1 MSLYAQGSKVPI
13 SQTVGEIERT
23 LVRYGA
29 DSFLYGAKPDRAV
42 IMFTAH
48 KKSLRFE
55 LPLPREP
62 RQSDEGHAA
71 ESRRRWRALLM
82 VIKAKLEA
90 VASGICTFEEEFLAH
105 ILLPNG
111 KTVGEQTMPLV
122 STAYETGQV
131 APLLTWGGAKE

>member
-1 MSLYAQGSKVPI
+1 MRLYAQGSRVPVAQ
-13 SQTVGEIERT
+13 SVAEIERT

-29 DSFLYGAKPDRAV
+29 DSFLYGAKFDRAV

-48 KKSLRFE
+48 KRSLRFE
-55 LPLPREP
+55 LPLPREKN
-62 RQSDEGHAA
+62 QSDETHAS
-71 ESRRRWRALLM
+71 ECRRRWRALLM

-111 KTVGEQTMPLV
+111 KTVGEHSLPAIGA
-122 STAYETGQV
+122 AYETGQV
-131 APLLTWGGAKE
+131 GPLLEWGGTTR